1 MENQINI
8 ELEKKQGDITSFEAW
23 KAVCSQRRGVIV
35 DVSGIKRYMELPG
48 IRNLIADFGKTLLGR
63 PLGSDY
69 HMIFSDADLTAAETG
84 LYLEG
89 DTLVIKTDVFGEIKP
104 LTREDL
110 EIITFLFER
119 RTVFL
124 TDDYGASFPAIELE
138 RRAA

>member
-1 MENQINI
+1 MEEQINI
-8 ELEKKQGDITSFEAW
+8 ELEKNQDDITSFEAW

-35 DVSGIKRYMELPG
+35 GTAGIKRYIELPG
-48 IRNLIADFGKTLLGR
+48 IRNLIADFGKSLLGR

-69 HMIFSDADLTAAETG
+69 HMIFSEADLTAAETG

-89 DTLVIKTDVFGEIKP
+89 DALVIKTNVFGEILP
-104 LTREDL
+104 LTKQDL

-124 TDDYGASFPAIELE
+124 TDDYGVSFPAIELD